1 MASEAGGDP
10 AAAGLAPPA
19 AAYDWLREA
28 VSGDLERERGRC
40 HQRAGW
46 LIASQI
52 ALVALY
58 GLCLQKLGEVSA
70 QEPATYAKEN
80 IPVASLAWFAA
91 WALPLFGLAFA
102 VVMFWLIS
110 ASLLNM
116 QQSLRHWRRNEGLA
130 SSNGQRFPGE
140 LYAPIRGGGWGILLV
155 PLLFVAFWF
164 LVIRTQSPAIE
175 SGIENWRNI
184 PQDQA

>member
-1 MASEAGGDP
+1 MSSEAAGEPGP
-10 AAAGLAPPA
+10 AAAASA
-19 AAYDWLREA
+19 SYDWLRGL
-28 VSGDLERERGRC
+28 VSSEVERERARC

-46 LIASQI
+46 LIGSQV
-52 ALVALY
+52 ALIGLY

-80 IPVASLAWFAA
+80 LPVATLAWFTA
-91 WALPLFGLAFA
+91 WALPLFGLGFA
-102 VVMFWLIS
+102 VALFWLLS

-130 SSNGQRFPGE
+130 SSHGQLHAAE
-140 LYAPIRGGGWGILLV
+140 LYPPLRGGGWGMLLV
-155 PLLFVAFWF
+155 PVLFVAFWF
-164 LVIRTQSPAIE
+164 LVIRTQSAAIE